1 MSDISYPVGETDYIS
16 SLHDTIL
23 CHILSFLPT
32 KSTVKT
38 CVLSKRWKKVWNQV
52 PVLDFT
58 EIPDGYH
65 PLCNEA
71 KISYNKFVNKV
82 LAENN
87 AFYLQRFCYEFS
99 CDDDCD
105 YYESWLNAAKKR
117 EYYEID
123 LNFTLGGSRS
133 YKFIEMI
140 YGKGVKMLKL
150 TGVKMNDTPESFHLP
165 SLEIVHFVRVE
176 FNGSEYMKRF
186 TSNCATLKTII
197 IKECTGFDEMLFV
210 ESLTLKSLEIFDIV
224 SQAWGR
230 SLIISIKAPILE
242 YLSIDDEIT
251 YYMVDSLAL
260 LTEANL
266 NLRENFPVM
275 VNEHGSDYDIYQN
288 INYLISKASKVRSLR
303 LKTSGVEW
311 IDTSLNCIA
320 EEGCLSNLKACNNLL
335 GQRVSRIFL
344 YVYYTTMEIEEEV
357 ELAIEKYKRF
367 CRIHKRILEVL
378 KLNALEMQREVL
390 CRQAEVDRIL
400 KDASEGSQ
408 SAIGEAP
415 TVVVNYITFLNQL
428 KSVTADGIAQINRLK
443 EDKQKEREKLES
455 VVLKYNRQVIYKHP

>member
-16 SLHDTIL
+16 SLHDTTL

-32 KSTVKT
+32 KSAVKT

-58 EIPDGYH
+58 EIPDGCH
-65 PLCNEA
+65 PLCNGA

-117 EYYEID
+117 ECYEID

-133 YKFIEMI
+133 YKFIEMM
-140 YGKGVKMLKL
+140 YGMGVKILKL

-165 SLEIVHFVRVE
+165 SLEIVHFVKVE

-186 TSNCATLKTII
+186 TSNCAALKTII
-197 IKECTGFDEMLFV
+197 IKECTGFAEMLFV
-210 ESLTLKSLEIFDIV
+210 ESLALKSLEISDIV

-242 YLSIDDEIT
+242 YISIDDEIT

-260 LTEANL
+260 LTKENL

-275 VNEHGSDYDIYQN
+275 VNEHGGDYYIYQN

-303 LKTSGVEW
+303 LKTSGLFLNGRQLPTFGNLTHLEVKAESCTYELLRKTPNLKSLIFKEVEW

-320 EEGCLSNLKACNNLL
+320 EEG
-335 GQRVSRIFL
+335 IFL
-344 YVYYTTMEIEEEV
+344 YIHYTPMEIEEDV

-378 KLNALEMQREVL
+378 KLNAMEMQREVL
-390 CRQAEVDRIL
+390 RRQAEVDRIL
-400 KDASEGSQ
+400 
-408 SAIGEAP
+408 
-415 TVVVNYITFLNQL
+415 
-428 KSVTADGIAQINRLK
+428 
-443 EDKQKEREKLES
+443 
-455 VVLKYNRQVIYKHP
+455 

>member
-32 KSTVKT
+32 KSAVKT

-52 PVLDFT
+52 PVLDFI
-58 EIPDGYH
+58 EIPENYH

-105 YYESWLNAAKKR
+105 YYESWLDAAKKR

-150 TGVKMNDTPESFHLP
+150 TVVKVNDTPEYFHLP

-186 TSNCATLKTII
+186 TSNCPILKKII
-197 IKECTGFDEMLFV
+197 IKECTGFDEMFFV
-210 ESLTLKSLEIFDIV
+210 ESLTLKSLEICDIV

-251 YYMVDSLAL
+251 YYMVDSLAW

-275 VNEHGSDYDIYQN
+275 VNEYGSDYDIYQN
-288 INYLISKASKVRSLR
+288 INYLISKASKVRSSR

-311 IDTSLNCIA
+311 IDTSINCVA
-320 EEGCLSNLKACNNLL
+320 EEDMVL
-335 GQRVSRIFL
+335 GQTCTAKANEPDEPWPAPRLGRVQWGG
-344 YVYYTTMEIEEEV
+344 
-357 ELAIEKYKRF
+357 
-367 CRIHKRILEVL
+367 VL
-378 KLNALEMQREVL
+378 SSK
-390 CRQAEVDRIL
+390 
-400 KDASEGSQ
+400 GS
-408 SAIGEAP
+408 
-415 TVVVNYITFLNQL
+415 
-428 KSVTADGIAQINRLK
+428 D
-443 EDKQKEREKLES
+443 S
-455 VVLKYNRQVIYKHP
+455 VV